1 MVSKEL
7 FEKMKEWRRH
17 MHAHPEAAFEE
28 VETAKLVASELKKMG
43 YDVVEGV
50 GKTGVVASLTV
61 GDGKKAIG
69 LRADMDSLKMN
80 ETTGLPYASQ
90 VENRFHGCGH
100 DGHTAT
106 LLGAA
111 QVIADRKN
119 FNGTV
124 RLIFQPAEEPG
135 YGARAMIEDGIME
148 RFPMDEVYAL
158 HNSPQLPLGQIGTC
172 PGGIATSEDNF
183 VIKIK
188 GKGGH
193 ASAPHNVKDP
203 LVIASEIILALQ
215 TIVSRNFSPL
225 ETAVVSCT
233 EFFTDGARNAI
244 PTNVMIKG
252 DARAYKPES
261 QRLIEERMRKICLGI
276 CAMNDAECEFEYT
289 HEFAPTYNDA
299 TCTAYAVESAK
310 KVVGEENAF
319 DNLSPGTGSEDFG
332 LFLQYAPG
340 CYLRIGGMVVED
352 ENDAVPVHNSM
363 FDFNDDI
370 MPIGA
375 AFFTQII
382 EDRMPAKAQG

>member
-7 FEKMKEWRRH
+7 FERMKKWRH
-17 MHAHPEAAFEE
+17 QIHAHPEAAFEE
-28 VETAKLVASELKKMG
+28 VETAKLVAAELEKMG
-43 YDVVEGV
+43 YEVVTGV
-50 GKTGVVASLTV
+50 GKTGVVASLKNGNGEKV
-61 GDGKKAIG
+61 IG

-80 ETTGLPYASQ
+80 ETTGVPYKSQ
-90 VENRFHGCGH
+90 IENRFHGCGH

-111 QVIADRKN
+111 QLIAERKN
-119 FNGTV
+119 FDGTV

-135 YGARAMIEDGIME
+135 YGAKAMIEDGVME
-148 RFPMDEVYAL
+148 KYPMDEIYAL

-261 QRLIEERMRKICLGI
+261 QRLIEERMRKICMGI

-289 HEFAPTYNDA
+289 HEFAPTFNDA
-299 TCTAYAVESAK
+299 GCTVLAVESAK

-319 DNLSPGTGSEDFG
+319 DNLPPGTGSEDFG
-332 LFLQYAPG
+332 LFLQHIPG
-340 CYLRIGGMVVED
+340 CYLRIGGKVCENEED
-352 ENDAVPVHNSM
+352 AIPAHNSSY
-363 FDFNDDI
+363 DFNDDL

-375 AFFTQII
+375 EFFTQLI
-382 EDRMPAKAQG
+382 EDRMKLS